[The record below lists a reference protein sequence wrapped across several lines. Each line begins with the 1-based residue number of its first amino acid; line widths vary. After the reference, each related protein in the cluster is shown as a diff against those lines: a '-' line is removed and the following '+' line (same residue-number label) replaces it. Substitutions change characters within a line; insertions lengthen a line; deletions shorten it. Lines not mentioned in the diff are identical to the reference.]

1 MTRGS
6 HLSVT
11 AGGGGTHAGCLG
23 CSCGLGRW
31 PERARPTGPLAVLA
45 SGGAGR
51 GADQA
56 EKRG

>member
-31 PERARPTGPLAVLA
+31 PERARPTGPLAVLS

-56 EKRG
+56 EK